1 MSRDSPEVRN
11 RLARMVEQ
19 AISAHEPRLDG
30 VRVSLAGGEKT
41 AIGAVRFVVVAMLR
55 MDPSPER
62 VSFDT
67 LLTTGSGSVVVMGGS
82 DA

>member
-1 MSRDSPEVRN
+1 
-11 RLARMVEQ
+11 
-19 AISAHEPRLDG
+19 
-30 VRVSLAGGEKT
+30 
-41 AIGAVRFVVVAMLR
+41 